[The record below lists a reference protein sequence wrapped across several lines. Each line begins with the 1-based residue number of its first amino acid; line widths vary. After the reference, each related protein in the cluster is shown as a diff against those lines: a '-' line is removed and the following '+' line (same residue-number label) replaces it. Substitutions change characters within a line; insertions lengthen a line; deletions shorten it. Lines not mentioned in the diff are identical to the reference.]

1 MNGPHDMGGAQSF
14 GPVVPETDAHP
25 FHHEWEKR
33 ALAITLAVGAF
44 GLWNIDQSR
53 HEREKLPPS
62 IYLSSSY
69 YRIWILALENTIE
82 TLGLLERDDLVA
94 RTADE
99 LIAGFSSRG
108 SYERPTDT
116 TPAFQVGQR
125 VLTRKINPTG
135 HTRLP
140 RYARG
145 RVGTVVAVRGAHV
158 FPDRNATPLGVKP
171 QKEPE
176 WLYTVD
182 FEGIELWG
190 EDADPTLTVSIDAW
204 EPYLQAAS

>member
-1 MNGPHDMGGAQSF
+1 MNGPHDLGGMQSF
-14 GPVVPETDAHP
+14 GAVVPERDTHP
-25 FHHEWEKR
+25 FHQEWEKR
-33 ALAITLAVGAF
+33 ALAVTLAVGAL

-82 TLGLLERDDLVA
+82 ALGLLERDDLVA
-94 RTADE
+94 RTAE
-99 LIAGFSSRG
+99 QLIGGFSARG

-116 TPAFQVGQR
+116 TPRFEVGQR
-125 VLTRKINPTG
+125 VLTRRINPTS

-145 RVGTVVAVRGAHV
+145 RQGTVIAIRGAHV
-158 FPDRNATPLGVKP
+158 FPDRNATPLGVEPDKA
-171 QKEPE
+171 PE

-182 FEGIELWG
+182 FDGVELWG
-190 EDADPTLTVSIDAW
+190 QDADPTLTVSIDAW

>member
-14 GPVVPETDAHP
+14 GPVVPESDTHP
-25 FHHEWEKR
+25 FHQEWEKR
-33 ALAITLAVGAF
+33 AFAVTLALGAF

-53 HEREKLPPS
+53 HEREKLPPA

-69 YRIWILALENTIE
+69 YRIWWLALENTIE
-82 TLGLLERDDLVA
+82 ALGLLEREDLTA
-94 RTADE
+94 RTAAE
-99 LIAGFSSRG
+99 LIGSFSARG
-108 SYERPTDT
+108 SYERPAAAA
-116 TPAFQVGQR
+116 PRFAVGQR
-125 VLTRKINPTG
+125 VLTRLMNPTG

-145 RVGTVVAVRGAHV
+145 RLGTVVAVRGAHV
-158 FPDRNATPLGVKP
+158 FPDRNAAPLGERPP
-171 QKEPE
+171 QSGE

-182 FEGIELWG
+182 FAGTELWG
-190 EDADPTLTVSIDAW
+190 ADADPTLTVSIDAF

>member
-1 MNGPHDMGGAQSF
+1 MGGGQSF
-14 GPVVPETDAHP
+14 GPVVPETDTHP
-25 FHHEWEKR
+25 FHHDWEKR

-82 TLGLLERDDLVA
+82 ALGLLDRDDLTA
-94 RTADE
+94 RTAEE
-99 LIAGFSSRG
+99 LIDGFSSRG
-108 SYERPTDT
+108 SYERPTET
-116 TPAFQVGQR
+116 TPAFEVGQR
-125 VLTRKINPTG
+125 VLTRKINPSG

-145 RVGTVVAVRGAHV
+145 RTGTVNAVRGAHV

-171 QKEPE
+171 QKAPE

-182 FEGIELWG
+182 FDGTELWG
-190 EDADPTLTVSIDAW
+190 DAADPTLTVSIDAW
-204 EPYLQAAS
+204 EPYLEAVS